1 MSRKASKHPNIAA
14 MRCAAELAEAHGL
27 AVRLYADGSFE
38 VVGRLSSAEK
48 APVGVTERV
57 AGRGVELARPQLV
70 SAEASLDQQ
79 SFSIQRAIRT
89 RELMAMKEVA
99 YEVGVSIVTLW
110 RASRCNLPGFPAPI
124 VVRRKVFWRRSELT
138 ALEDSLMYY
147 KGRGDF
153 ERLRAK
159 QSGARRQ

>member
-1 MSRKASKHPNIAA
+1 LSRKASTHPPIAA

-27 AVRLYADGSFE
+27 AVRLGADGSFE
-38 VVGRLSSAEK
+38 VVGRLSYAEK
-48 APVGVTERV
+48 APVGATESV
-57 AGRGVELARPQLV
+57 AGRKVELDRPQPV
-70 SAEASLDQQ
+70 SAEASLDQTL
-79 SFSIQRAIRT
+79 SIQRAIRT
-89 RELMAMKEVA
+89 RELLAMKEVA

-124 VVRRKVFWRRSELT
+124 VVRRKVFWRRSDLT

-153 ERLRAK
+153 ERKRAMRP
-159 QSGARRQ
+159 GAHRQ